1 MKHTRPMHFFREN
14 YVYKYSNWDQMKF
27 NIKMS
32 DSWSIISTITG
43 ENDQRYGGITSAISG
58 DGHFMAIGS
67 GNNNLKLDRGPV
79 TTYKR
84 TAGNNWV
91 KVGTPIFKGPDRSKF
106 GTSISLSEDG
116 SVMAVGAPGDN
127 GAGSAHI
134 FKLINNVD

>member
-1 MKHTRPMHFFREN
+1 M
-14 YVYKYSNWDQMKF
+14 SNT
-27 NIKMS
+27 
-32 DSWSIISTITG
+32 WSKISTVTG
-43 ENDQRYGGITSAISG
+43 DNDQRYGGRSSAMSG
-58 DGHFMAIGS
+58 DGHFIAIGS
-67 GNNNLKLDRGPV
+67 DLNNRRLDRGPV

-91 KVGTPIFKGPDRSKF
+91 KVGTPIFKGPDRSRF

-134 FKLINNVD
+134 FKLIPFSMFTFPAPLSRSNFTSSKVIRGTLSF